1 MRFYTTDTVT
11 IATNS
16 AIPRADTELS
26 PEEFLRRPSNLLR
39 WGTERKEGQD
49 LATDR
54 ETENLSNSLFESWI
68 RFERIIV

>member
-1 MRFYTTDTVT
+1 MRFYTTDTVP

-39 WGTERKEGQD
+39 WGTERKAEQD
-49 LATDR
+49 LATDQ
-54 ETENLSNSLFESWI
+54 ETERCWTNLSNSLFESLDS
-68 RFERIIV
+68 F